1 MRRIKGLY
9 FCLCIS
15 VSCIAQSNFDWF
27 PFRPATQFNY
37 QVDSSFNH
45 ISTVIKIDSTSSS
58 NPYKYYLNK
67 VVVSCD
73 TCQNNLLVNDFSDST
88 YILNHQAQ
96 FAGHSFSRLLNSG
109 FYFKGSSSFVVFP
122 FSVVGNTWI
131 YDTTQNLNAT
141 LTAKY
146 TQIIFGQLD
155 SVCVIKLSNLD
166 TIIISKSFGIIQ
178 FPIHTVSSHYFKLVG
193 IEGASVYGL
202 KTKTFHDF
210 FDFNV
215 GDVFQYEFTED
226 DYNNLPPLFKSGHE
240 RWDILSSHI
249 YSDSSCYTVLKTYYD
264 STKYG
269 GSAATTNA
277 YTQTLTISFIDS
289 LSHIANLLPL
299 QEVFVNPYFIFNNG
313 IKHIHRMNFVIN
325 FNNRVTKGFGLSCPS
340 LFLSNGVSGAAMETN
355 FPNVFLNKNSS
366 KIVGRELS
374 EGLGFTSTLYNDYD
388 RISQRCLIG
397 YIKGS
402 EHYGIIYDTNPLSIP
417 TINKKEAFFIYPNPA
432 NNQINVSGVFNSET
446 QLCIYISFG
455 EQISTQ
461 TVYSGNSFVILD
473 AQKLQNGLYFIIIST
488 PNLKEE
494 KKILIQ
500 H

>member
-15 VSCIAQSNFDWF
+15 VSCIAQPNFDWF
-27 PFRPATQFNY
+27 PFRPATQYNY
-37 QVDSSFNH
+37 HVDSSLAK
-45 ISTVIKIDSTSSS
+45 ISTAVKIDSSSGTSPI
-58 NPYKYYLNK
+58 NYYLNK
-67 VVVSCD
+67 VVISCD
-73 TCQNNLLVNDFSDST
+73 TCHNNFLVNDFSDST
-88 YILNHQAQ
+88 YTLNHQAQ
-96 FAGHSFSRLLNSG
+96 FAGHSFSKLLNSG
-109 FYFKGSSSFVVFP
+109 FYFKGSGSFVVFP
-122 FSVVGNTWI
+122 FSAVGNTWI

-141 LTAKY
+141 LTAKN
-146 TQIIFGQLD
+146 TQNIFGQLD
-155 SVCVIKLSNLD
+155 SVCVIKLSNSD
-166 TIIISKSFGIIQ
+166 TIIISKSFGIVQ

-193 IEGASVYGL
+193 IEGAPVYGL

-269 GSAATTNA
+269 GSAPTINA
-277 YTQTLTISFIDS
+277 YTQTLMVSFIDS

-313 IKHIHRMNFVIN
+313 IKHIHRIN
-325 FNNRVTKGFGLSCPS
+325 LSSGFNNRMTKGFGLSCPN

-366 KIVGRELS
+366 KIIGRELA
-374 EGLGFTSTLYNDYD
+374 EGLGFTSILYNDYD

-402 EHYGIIYDTNPLSIP
+402 EHYGVIYDTDPLSIP
-417 TINKKEAFFIYPNPA
+417 AITKRETFSIYPNPT
-432 NNQINVSGVFNSET
+432 NNQINIRGVFNSET
-446 QLCIYISFG
+446 QLSIFNSLG

-473 AQKLQNGLYFIIIST
+473 AQILQSGLYFIVIAE
-488 PNLKEE
+488 PNLKEV
-494 KKILIQ
+494 KKIVIQ